1 MTELHWLVYTAVF
14 CVLLF
19 LPTALSYFMTW
30 GVART
35 LAYPGPGDAPLPLWA
50 NRFYRAH
57 MNLVENLAPFAVL
70 VIVSWLVY
78 GGSNPVV
85 AFWAMIFF
93 FARVVQAAVHMMGI
107 PVLRTLAFFTG
118 VAAEVVIL
126 IQILAAAGTGD
137 AGAAMPPA

>member
-35 LAYPGPGDAPLPLWA
+35 LAYPTPGDEPLPPWA
-50 NRFYRAH
+50 SRVYRSH

-70 VIVSWLVY
+70 VLVSWLVY

-93 FARVVQAAVHMMGI
+93 FARVVQAAVHMLGI

-118 VAAEVVIL
+118 VAAEVMIL
-126 IQILAAAGTGD
+126 IQILAAGAGG